1 MKSNMTSIWR
11 PGVIGCALGLLSWS
25 GDIYGLIALP
35 FLALLWAR
43 ISQTRLEA
51 FVGVLSYYLAAA
63 WCQIPG
69 ISAFWA
75 PTDGLPAIKEAL
87 VVWLGANLILA
98 AIWAILWART
108 WQGLR
113 LIAVFVVLSLPPIG
127 VIGWASPLTGA
138 GIWFPWMG
146 WYGLGLF
153 VALMALLAAPGSHG
167 RTISISILTMAA
179 VLVNLTFPASPSAG
193 GWIGLN
199 TNFGAA
205 RDFAGEYG
213 RLLEVDDHIRK
224 TLRAGR
230 PETILLPEA
239 VGGSWPISRDVFE
252 LTHRAAARR
261 QVTVLIG
268 ARELVEGGK
277 LVNAVYSIGA
287 EPGHRWVN
295 RVPVPAGLWKPGD
308 PGSAVTWWWD
318 SGVQIVNGRRIGSL
332 ICYEQLLVWPV
343 LFSAAAG
350 AEILVAPS
358 NLWFGMG
365 TPLPRIQ
372 HNAASSWGRLF
383 GMPVVFANNS

>member
-1 MKSNMTSIWR
+1 MISIWR
-11 PGVIGCALGLLSWS
+11 SGVVGCALGFLSWNGS
-25 GDIYGLIALP
+25 IHALIALP
-35 FLALLWAR
+35 LLAYLWAR
-43 ISQTRLEA
+43 LSQTRHEA
-51 FVGVLSYYLAAA
+51 FVAVLSYYLAAA
-63 WCQIPG
+63 WCQIPS
-69 ISAFWA
+69 ISTFWA
-75 PTDGLPAIKEAL
+75 STDGLPVIKEAL
-87 VVWLGANLILA
+87 AVWLGSNLVLA
-98 AIWAILWART
+98 AVWTILWART
-108 WQGLR
+108 WQSLR
-113 LIAVFVVLSLPPIG
+113 LIVVLVVISLPPIG

-153 VALMALLAAPGSHG
+153 IALMALLAAPGSRG
-167 RTISISILTMAA
+167 RTFAISILTTAA
-179 VLVNLTFPASPSAG
+179 VLVNLTLPSPPNAG

-224 TLRAGR
+224 TLRGGR

-239 VGGSWPISRDVFE
+239 VGGSWPISQDVFE

-268 ARELVEGGK
+268 ARELIEGGQ

-287 EPGHRWVN
+287 APGHRWVN
-295 RVPVPAGLWKPGD
+295 RVPVPAGLWRLGD
-308 PGSAVTWWWD
+308 SGSAVTWWWD

-350 AEILVAPS
+350 AEILIAPS
-358 NLWFGMG
+358 SLWFGMD
-365 TPLPRIQ
+365 THLPRIQ
-372 HNAASSWGRLF
+372 HNATSSWGRLF
-383 GMPVVFANNS
+383 GVPIVFANNS